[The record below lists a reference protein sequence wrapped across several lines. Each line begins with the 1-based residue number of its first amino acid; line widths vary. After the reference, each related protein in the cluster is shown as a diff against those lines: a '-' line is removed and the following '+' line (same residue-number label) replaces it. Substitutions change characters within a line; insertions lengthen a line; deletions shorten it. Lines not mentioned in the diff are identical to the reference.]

1 MIKQIK
7 LSAAIIIF
15 FNTIII
21 LLSYFEILSKS
32 QVKSLI
38 FGCIISIINYIIFL
52 FLFNKSIK
60 KENKKFMEINLGG
73 MVLRILLMLAL
84 IFITLKFL
92 KVDKYEFIFALLI
105 WYILLLIFEINIVR
119 LEKTAKNSIK

>member
-7 LSAAIIIF
+7 LSAGIIILV
-15 FNTIII
+15 NAIII

-38 FGCIISIINYIIFL
+38 FACIISIINYIIFL

-60 KENKKFMEINLGG
+60 KENKKFIEINLGG

-84 IFITLKFL
+84 IFLTLKFL
-92 KVDKYEFIFALLI
+92 KVDKYEFIFAFLI

>member
-7 LSAAIIIF
+7 LSAGIIIF
-15 FNTIII
+15 VNAIII

-38 FGCIISIINYIIFL
+38 FACIISIINYIIFL

-60 KENKKFMEINLGG
+60 KENKKFIEINLGG

-84 IFITLKFL
+84 IFLTLKFL

>member
-1 MIKQIK
+1 LIKQIK